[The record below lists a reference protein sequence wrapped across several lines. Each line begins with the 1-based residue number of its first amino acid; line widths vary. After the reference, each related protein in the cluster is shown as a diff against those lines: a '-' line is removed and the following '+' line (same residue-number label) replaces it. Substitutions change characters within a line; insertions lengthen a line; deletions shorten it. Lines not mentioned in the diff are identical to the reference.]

1 MSTDSSGAKL
11 ELVEKPKIVASV
23 LNDLTSNRHEIWS
36 SVCDHIGRQTNLAP
50 NEVKN
55 FFIRILI
62 SSFQEADSEHRDA
75 LLFME
80 AVFGRVNIDSIRTVF
95 GHLTLDPCLLLMD
108 PELMFLRFEKPFVF
122 FGRLVGEN
130 FVAVK
135 VALEHIMGEN
145 GKPDTSRACDII
157 TNHAPVSVAYDCLKC
172 DSDNREFEND
182 IGKKDTMHLY
192 VKLVKAQKA
201 DEIRRHRRDSMCALE
216 FCFKAALSDQ
226 FKIVLFQ
233 LLASLFNVNDTRHC
247 DVELFLNRVF
257 GDDIMATI
265 RDTFRHISKDELLV
279 LMDPELMFVRYERA
293 SMFYGCLVAANISA
307 LKRAFKQISGENAIP
322 DFSRACEIVPNVG
335 KVSAVDEFLDKYE
348 TDIGEQ
354 KAVAM
359 HEEDVKEQEAIE
371 KKKGLAFGEQLLK
384 VVKKKGFRKR
394 VRDTYRAENRR
405 TIKKS
410 VSVSRPAVTSDSLA
424 LTNDAPNEVSSVN
437 NDPPQPSPEE
447 VARSAEQLRR
457 DELRREKIVMDLLV
471 EESESKRKAEARK
484 VKRKEK
490 RRAKKKAMQVKKCE
504 AKKRQNR
511 DRQLKKEEET
521 RRKAQQLKQ
530 QRKKER
536 QKVTQKQQP
545 LDHIA
550 LGVPAPTPKLETK
563 VKSTTT
569 SPDTKPQVVQ
579 RSLSTQAKSNVSN
592 HHDDHPRKY
601 ESVHACRSNEVTEG
615 GKDAEICDV
624 ITESTPKNTAA
635 DHKPKT
641 GRVTNTWEGSEI
653 APLACSDNAS
663 EMLLDR
669 NVSSFV
675 SERSSSMKLCELKPH
690 MQSWTASEAVVTPEP
705 PLGGTMTVA
714 MARSESAQQHRQWCQ
729 VSDVSAGPTATVASV
744 PSTRHSSWSL
754 SHEHANNT
762 RRQTPGQTPAPATM
776 SAGFQSPVSTTQSIV
791 HCSSHS
797 SPQSLFTSESDVES
811 TTTDITPSWPSPES
825 TYIGERPHRVTQIH
839 DPRHSLFSTPIG
851 CACGQS
857 TVTPA
862 GITQTPPVQT
872 ALVDVYTSQCDAV
885 AFHVSN
891 GIGADV
897 NDPLLRGTVSDA
909 LRFTGGEGNDSDGMI
924 PNTQLKSIAPSPPP
938 PSYSDMAPVYSTA
951 PTPWNSDGVDM
962 SSPVSSP
969 ELFPTTSDSLD
980 YVSSVESI
988 DSTSPDTTDS
998 DLLETWY
1005 KDWYA
1010 VVHESYAK
1018 PSTPPPRHTDMPASP
1033 LRRLVIECDTK
1044 DAPAQYSPPR
1054 ILKRLNNI
1062 SEKTPGQYQTQEQ
1075 GVNFRPLTVVL
1086 APIFPMQVIHPVIV
1100 MLPLT
1105 IVNSTTTF
1113 NFHRPPSTV
1122 VSALIPTGPKHGNAN
1137 PWMAPSNGIGVMP
1150 PPGYA
1155 QTPRFHTPNP
1165 EHQLDYKFT
1174 NHDRVVS

>member
-145 GKPDTSRACDII
+145 GKPDTSRAGDIT
-157 TNHAPVSVAYDCLKC
+157 TNRVPVSVAYDSFIC
-172 DSDNREFEND
+172 DSDNREFEED
-182 IGKKDTMHLY
+182 IGEKEALNLY
-192 VKLVKAQKA
+192 AKLVKAQKA
-201 DEIRRHRRDSMCALE
+201 DKSRRRKRD
-216 FCFKAALSDQ
+216 KLS
-226 FKIVLFQ
+226 KFQ
-233 LLASLFNVNDTRHC
+233 LAFNAMMEGEFKGFIFPILISMLNVNDGRHC
-247 DVELFLNRVF
+247 GAELFLNRVF
-257 GDDIMATI
+257 GEDIVATI
-265 RDTFRHISKDELLV
+265 RSAFRPISKDEVLV
-279 LMDPELMFVRYERA
+279 LMDPDLIMCRFTRA
-293 SMFYGCLVAANISA
+293 STYFRA
-307 LKRAFKQISGENAIP
+307 LILENHDAIDLALLQIGDENAIP
-322 DFSRACEIVPNVG
+322 DFSLACEITPHQG
-335 KVSAVDEFLDKYE
+335 KVSATYESMEKYVI
-348 TDIGEQ
+348 DVGEE
-354 KAVAM
+354 KAVALL
-359 HEEDVKEQEAIE
+359 EKVAKQNIID
-371 KKKGLAFGEQLLK
+371 KKKRVGVFSEFFNALKTGPCGKLLQDMSTA
-384 VVKKKGFRKR
+384 KG
-394 VRDTYRAENRR
+394 RR
-405 TIKKS
+405 STKKS
-410 VSVSRPAVTSDSLA
+410 FSASRPAVTKDSLA
-424 LTNDAPNEVSSVN
+424 LANDAPNEVPSVN

-624 ITESTPKNTAA
+624 ITESKQHATKP